1 MPQLSPMLGFL
12 MFIFILTFYI
22 ILLCGLSKKNPFI
35 MSTKVAKSNKKSIF
49 FFQQI

>member
-12 MFIFILTFYI
+12 MFIFVLTFYL

-35 MSTKVAKSNKKSIF
+35 LSTKMSKSNKISAS
-49 FFQQI
+49 FFQ